1 MTNTYFKTSFE
12 NAKHFFFNGD
22 HHSAYG
28 ELMHPYPGFFA
39 IIETPGRCY
48 HLVCYV
54 DEPSQNIWIETSC
67 EIHCAPE
74 YRGQLLEYAS
84 SVIAG
89 KKVRNLRIRKSGH
102 VFMHAEHS
110 FASAPITADVLKEMV
125 SSSITVLSLYQDNF
139 DKLAHGRL
147 PDFGNVEEK
156 FSEMMDKALG
166 RKKAVLNDTGIDA
179 PHADKDADCPELDSP
194 EFRDRMDQLLRDID
208 KRIAELEEDDMLEDD
223 NPEVSAEFIEMF
235 ADAVEDMHNIAD
247 ND

>member
-1 MTNTYFKTSFE
+1 MTNFEKSFE
-12 NAKHFFFNGD
+12 NAKHFFFNGEN
-22 HHSAYG
+22 HSAFG
-28 ELMHPYPGFFA
+28 ELMHPYRGVFA
-39 IIETPGRCY
+39 IIETPQRAYHIMCY
-48 HLVCYV
+48 I
-54 DEPSQNIWIETSC
+54 DDASQNVFIETSC
-67 EIHCAPE
+67 EIHCREE
-74 YRGQLLEYAS
+74 YRAQLLEYAS
-84 SVIAG
+84 SIVAN
-89 KKVRNLRIRKSGH
+89 KKCRNFRIRKNGH
-102 VFMHAEHS
+102 SLIHAEHS
-110 FASAPITADVLKEMV
+110 FASAPITAEVLKEMV
-125 SSSITVLSLYQDNF
+125 SSSLTILSLHCDNF

-179 PHADKDADCPELDSP
+179 PLADKDADCPELDSP